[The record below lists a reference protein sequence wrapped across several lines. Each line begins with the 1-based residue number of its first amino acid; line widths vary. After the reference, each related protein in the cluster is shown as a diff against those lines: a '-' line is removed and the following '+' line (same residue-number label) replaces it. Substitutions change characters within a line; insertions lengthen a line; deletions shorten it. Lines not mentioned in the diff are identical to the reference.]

1 MGFIS
6 GLIGAGAAAGAGSAA
21 AGSLGSIMGMAGT
34 ALGGLSAYQQSRQSA
49 AFASAN
55 ARNAMQE
62 AENKAWQS
70 RDAAKRQAAAQR
82 ASFGASGLDVNV
94 GSPLNV
100 LADIDAE
107 GEMGARNAIYQGKM
121 DKMGWDMQKN
131 QARQKGR
138 NALFGTF
145 TTLSNNDGL
154 RSFSNNF
161 YKAGGMKEG
170 L

>member
-6 GLIGAGAAAGAGSAA
+6 GLMGAGAAAGAGSAA
-21 AGSLGSIMGMAGT
+21 GGSLASIMGMAGT

-82 ASFGASGLDVNV
+82 ASFGASGIDVNV
-94 GSPLNV
+94 GSPLNA

-107 GEMGARNAIYQGKM
+107 GELGAMDAIYQGKM
-121 DKMGWDMQKN
+121 NKMGWDIKKN
-131 QARQKGR
+131 QAKQGGR
-138 NALFGTF
+138 NALFGS
-145 TTLSNNDGL
+145 LSSLGNNSGL
-154 RSFSNNF
+154 RTFSNNF
-161 YKAGGMKEG
+161 YKAGGLKGG